1 MPGIYIHIPFC
12 LKKCAYCN
20 FFSVTDI
27 SLKDSFM
34 DALLKEMEMRSAY
47 LKKEIPTTLYFGGGT
62 PSLLSSD
69 EIQRVIDKA
78 KILFNLSPQAEITLE
93 ANPNNLTEEYLKRLK
108 ETSINRLS
116 IGVQSFFDEDMLVLG
131 RIHTAK
137 QAEDSIALAIKY
149 GYENLSVDL
158 IYGFPL
164 FTLKKWKENLEKI
177 KDVPHLS
184 CYQLTLESGT
194 PLCEQL
200 NKKTYQYLSEE
211 EIIQQ
216 YNYLMDFA
224 KKS

>member
-62 PSLLSSD
+62 PSLLLSD

-164 FTLKKWKENLEKI
+164 FTLKKWKENLEI
-177 KDVPHLS
+177 LGRTSLRINSLINGLDNYIRD
-184 CYQLTLESGT
+184 YQTDYS
-194 PLCEQL
+194 
-200 NKKTYQYLSEE
+200 
-211 EIIQQ
+211 
-216 YNYLMDFA
+216 F
-224 KKS
+224 